1 MEILLRPLT
10 LGNND
15 LTARQD
21 WLVGQK
27 QKRGGGRM
35 NVEKFKDSDLSV
47 AIR

>member
-27 QKRGGGRM
+27 KKGGGRM